1 MAKKFIFPIIIIII
15 LVAVIYQTI
24 LKKEEPTFTL
34 AEVIK
39 GKVSQ
44 EVSETGQVKKGD
56 KINLSFKNSGRI
68 EKIYFEVG
76 EKVEAGDVL
85 ARLDTVELQNQ
96 LKEAKSSLK
105 LAQAQLAKLLAGPTQ
120 EEVQA
125 AKTKVENSQIS
136 LNSAKENLEAV
147 YQDSLNTLEDTYLK
161 AYNAQNVVD
170 IVQRTYFISSDQPGI
185 SVKENKE
192 KIIKAVS
199 QIKSY
204 LDSAKTNPSQPNI
217 DIILPLIKGQLANIL
232 DYLGIIRENCE
243 DPAYRNVVS
252 STDKSSLDTQRT
264 NINTALTNITD
275 VQQSITSGKLQ
286 VETAEGELK
295 LAEDNLALVTVP
307 PRQEDIDYYQAQ
319 VEKAQA
325 KVQILEN
332 QIQEA
337 ILRSPVD
344 GQIVEVNKR
353 EGEIVQPVLQD
364 IVIAILPAAPFE
376 IEVDIYEEDIVKIEV
391 GNPVDIFLVA
401 FPNQVFRGKVVNID
415 PAEKIIEGV
424 VYYEVSID
432 FEEIPEGVK
441 PGMTADLIIKTA
453 SKEDVLV
460 VPEDAI
466 QKTDGKTI
474 VEVFKNGT
482 IEERE
487 IETGLLGS
495 NDLVEV
501 ISGLSEG
508 EKVILR

>member
-1 MAKKFIFPIIIIII
+1 MTKKFVYLTTIIII
-15 LVAVIYQTI
+15 LVVVVYQFAF
-24 LKKEEPTFTL
+24 KKEETESNL
-34 AEVIK
+34 VEVVRGTIT
-39 GKVSQ
+39 Q

-68 EKIYFEVG
+68 EKIYVETGEEV
-76 EKVEAGDVL
+76 KTGDIL
-85 ARLDTVELQNQ
+85 AKLDTTELQTQ

-105 LAQAQLAKLLAGPTQ
+105 LVQAQLNKLLAGATQ
-120 EEVQA
+120 EEIQA
-125 AKTKVENSQIS
+125 AKTKVENSKIA

-170 IVQRTYFISSDQPGI
+170 IIQRTYFTFADQPGV

-204 LDSAKTNPSQPNI
+204 LDSAKTNPSQANI
-217 DIILPLIKGQLANIL
+217 DIILPLVKGQLANIL
-232 DYLGIIRENCE
+232 DYLGIVRENCE

-252 STDKSSLDTQRT
+252 FTDKGSLDTQRT
-264 NINTALTNITD
+264 NINAALTNITD
-275 VQQSITSGKLQ
+275 VQQLITSGKSQ

-295 LAEDNLALVTVP
+295 SAEDNLALVTAP

-325 KVQILEN
+325 KIQILEN

-337 ILRSPVD
+337 ILYSPVD

-364 IVIAILPAAPFE
+364 IVIAVLPAASYE
-376 IEVDIYEEDIVKIEV
+376 ISVDIYEEDIVKIEV
-391 GNPVDIFLVA
+391 GDLVDISLVA
-401 FPNQVFRGKVVNID
+401 FPNQIFKGKVVNID
-415 PAEKIIEGV
+415 PVEKIIEGV
-424 VYYEVSID
+424 VYYEVTVD
-432 FEEIPEGVK
+432 FDQIPDGLK
-441 PGMTADLIIKTA
+441 PGMTADLTIKTA
-453 SKEDVLV
+453 SKENVLL
-460 VPEDAI
+460 VPDDAI
-466 QKTDGKTI
+466 QKKDGKNI
-474 VEVFKNGT
+474 VQVFRNNQ

-487 IETGLLGS
+487 VEIGLES
-495 NDLVEV
+495 SDNIVEI
-501 ISGLSEG
+501 ISGLTEG
-508 EKVILR
+508 EKVLIK